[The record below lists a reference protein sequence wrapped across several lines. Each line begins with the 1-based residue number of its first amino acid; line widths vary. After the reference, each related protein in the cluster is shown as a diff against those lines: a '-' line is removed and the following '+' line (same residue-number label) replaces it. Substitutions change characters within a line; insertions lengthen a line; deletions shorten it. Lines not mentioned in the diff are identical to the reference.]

1 MKRDFIRKILLLIWI
16 LVIFMNSLFPAD
28 VSSAQSGFVVNL
40 FKAFFSLF
48 KYEPDTDVLTSFI
61 RMFAH
66 FVEFAILGLF
76 IKIDQHHK
84 PYPIYLTAIIGIG
97 IAIIDEI
104 IQIFVPGRAFE
115 VKDILI
121 DSFGVVTGILFV
133 TVILLIK
140 SKKRKLLEDAK
151 KS

>member
-1 MKRDFIRKILLLIWI
+1 
-16 LVIFMNSLFPAD
+16 
-28 VSSAQSGFVVNL
+28 
-40 FKAFFSLF
+40 
-48 KYEPDTDVLTSFI
+48 
-61 RMFAH
+61 MFAH

>member
-1 MKRDFIRKILLLIWI
+1 MIWI
-16 LVIFMNSLFPAD
+16 LVIFTNSLFPAD

-40 FKAFFSLF
+40 FKVFFSLF
-48 KYEPDTDVLTSFI
+48 NYEPDTVVLTSFI

-76 IKIDQHHK
+76 IKVDQHHK
-84 PYPIYLTAIIGIG
+84 PYPIYLTVIIGIG